1 VSTKSQLTTCL
12 AGMALLHGAS
22 ARGVNESAR
31 EIPLA
36 YDVDVLVVGGTTRG
50 VAAAVAAAES
60 GAKVF
65 LAARKPYLGID
76 MCATNRL
83 WLEEGEVPETDLEK
97 AMFETADVPVKPGLP
112 FTYTANRKPNKVHPD
127 PKGTVLTDGKARD
140 AARESVQYD
149 GDVTIIADLGEQVD
163 LNGLAVSYFTRPG
176 EFGVSRMEFS
186 LSPDGE
192 IWPEIGSVDGK
203 LEGERA
209 ETVEHKFA
217 ASARY
222 VKVDVTMHPGCERVL
237 LGELSIF
244 GDGKKGEIEPAVKIA
259 RPMQVKKALDE
270 ALLAKRIQFL
280 YGSYP
285 ADVLIDADG
294 KLAGITMVNR
304 SGRQAV
310 RAKVIIDA
318 THRGVV
324 ARMTDAKFAEFPAGT
339 QSFKRIV
346 VGGEAGA
353 EAKDIGLKFTVP
365 PDGTGKP
372 VGKHQEH
379 PVYEYTLDIH
389 MPDSSWASYAKA
401 DEIAR
406 GISWQ
411 KGQLAGSEML
421 FQVPPDPVKG
431 KASQK
436 EWTGVGELNI
446 DALRPDGVERIFV
459 LGGAADVSRE
469 VAAKILR
476 PLDGMRLGAR
486 VGAVAAKEAQ
496 AIELPPLEET
506 KVAGEGGVPS
516 AIGEV
521 GEMLQGVRS
530 RPLEGQRFVASPLR
544 NLPVLGNYDV
554 VVVGGGTGGGPA
566 GIGAARGGA
575 KTLVIEYLNG
585 LGGVGTL
592 GRISLYY
599 HGNRVGFTSEV
610 DRGVGATRGWNIE
623 RKMEWLRSELVKAGG
638 EIWFG
643 TLGAGSVL
651 DGDRFIGVVVATPH
665 GRGVVLAN
673 TVIDATGNAVIPACA
688 GVETQEIGGDHIS
701 VQGTGL
707 PPMTPG
713 QSYLN
718 SDWTFCDDDDVLDMW
733 RMFVVGKQKYEN
745 VYDMG
750 QLIDTRAR
758 RRIVGE
764 VVISPMDVYNRR
776 TFPDTITQ
784 AASNFDNHGFS
795 SHPMFMLFNPGKKG
809 QWCDVPYR
817 ALLPKG
823 HDGMLVIGLGM
834 SAHGDA
840 MPVLRMQP
848 DVQNQG
854 YAAGRAGAMAAVG
867 KTTVRKI
874 DIKRLQKHLVD
885 VKILPAKVLA
895 DKDSFPLPEEKIAAA
910 VATLNEG
917 YAGIPVLMSSVE
929 VALPMLRE
937 GYAKAADGEAKLR
950 FAHVL
955 GMLHDG
961 TGAETLAKAIAAA
974 EWDKGWNFKGM
985 GQYGPSSSMLD
996 NLIVALG
1003 RTKDERAIP
1012 VIIEKVRQLDEKSEF
1027 SHSRAVAMALE
1038 QFKTPKAAP
1047 ALAEMLRRKGVMGH
1061 AFESIEESIERAP
1074 ASKVDT
1080 STRNSS
1086 LRELILARALFR
1098 CGDHEGL
1105 GEKILR
1111 EYSADLR
1118 GHYVT
1123 HARAVLAGK

>member
-1 VSTKSQLTTCL
+1 MLIVSLGACL
-12 AGMALLHGAS
+12 LQEGA
-22 ARGVNESAR
+22 ARDVNESAR
-31 EIPLA
+31 EVPLA

-50 VAAAVAAAES
+50 VTAAVAAAES

-83 WLEEGEVPETDLEK
+83 WLEEGEVPQTELEK
-97 AMFETADVPVKPGLP
+97 ALFARLDGGLQGSLP
-112 FTYTANRKPNKVHPD
+112 FTYEASREANSKHPD
-127 PKGTVLTDGKARD
+127 RSGTVLSDGKAQT
-140 AARESVQYD
+140 ASHESVQYD
-149 GDVTIIADLGEQVD
+149 GDVTIIADLGKAVD
-163 LNGLAVSYFTRPG
+163 LKGLAVTYFTRPN
-176 EFGVSRMEFS
+176 EFGVSRFAFAIS
-186 LSPDGE
+186 DDKKTWRDL
-192 IWPEIGSVDGK
+192 GSVEGK
-203 LEGERA
+203 LEGENTESVRHS
-209 ETVEHKFA
+209 VS
-217 ASARY
+217 ASGRY
-222 VKVDVTMHPGCERVL
+222 VKLDATMHAGCERVL
-237 LGELSIF
+237 IGELGIF
-244 GDGKKGEIEPAVKIA
+244 GDGEEPEVTFARVV
-259 RPMQVKKALDE
+259 RPMQVKTALDQ
-270 ALLAKRIQFL
+270 ALIEKGVQFL

-285 ADVLIDADG
+285 ADVLLDSDG

-324 ARMTDAKFAEFPAGT
+324 ARMTDAQFGKFPAGT
-339 QSFKRIV
+339 QSFQRIV

-353 EAKDIGLKFTVP
+353 EAKELGITFAVP
-365 PDGTGKP
+365 PDSGGVVK
-372 VGKHQEH
+372 EY
-379 PVYEYTLDIH
+379 PVYQYSVDIH
-389 MPDSSWASYAKA
+389 MPDDSWGSFAKA

-406 GISWQ
+406 GVSWQ
-411 KGQLAGSEML
+411 KGQVAGSEVL
-421 FQVPPDPVKG
+421 FQVPPDPLKG
-431 KASQK
+431 RASQK
-436 EWTGVGELNI
+436 EWAGVEKLNL
-446 DALRPDGVERIFV
+446 DALRPAGVDRIYV
-459 LGGAADVSRE
+459 LGGAADVSRV

-476 PLDGMRLGAR
+476 PLDGMKLGTK
-486 VGAVAAKEAQ
+486 VGAAAAMEAEAIKPGLLAQAKVAAAEPA
-496 AIELPPLEET
+496 ASS
-506 KVAGEGGVPS
+506 AGV
-516 AIGEV
+516 V
-521 GEMLQGVRS
+521 GEMLQGIRS
-530 RPLEGQRFVASPLR
+530 RPVEGQQSVGNPERQ
-544 NLPVLGNYDV
+544 LPILGNYDV

-592 GRISLYY
+592 GRISSYY
-599 HGNRVGFTSEV
+599 HGNRVGFTAEI
-610 DRGVGATRGWNIE
+610 DRAVGAERKWNIE
-623 RKMEWLRSELVKAGG
+623 QKMEWLRSEAVKAGA
-638 EIWFG
+638 EVWFG
-643 TLGAGSVL
+643 TLGVGSVL
-651 DGDRFIGVVVATPH
+651 DGKRFIGVVVATPH

-688 GVETQEIGGDHIS
+688 GAETQQIGGDHIS

-733 RMFVVGKQKYEN
+733 RMFVVGKRKYKD

-758 RRIVGE
+758 RRIVGD
-764 VVISPMDVYNRR
+764 VVITPMDVYNKR

-795 SHPMFMLFNPGKKG
+795 SHSMFMLFNPGKAG
-809 QWCDVPYR
+809 QWCDIPYR

-823 HDGMLVIGLGM
+823 YDAMLVVGLGI

-840 MPVLRMQP
+840 MPVVRMQP

-854 YAAGRAGAMAAVG
+854 YAAGKAGAMAAAG
-867 KTTVRKI
+867 NTTVRKI
-874 DIKRLQKHLVD
+874 DVKLLQKHLVD
-885 VKILPAKVLA
+885 MKILKPKVLA
-895 DKDSFPLPEEKIAAA
+895 DKDSFPLPEEEVAAA
-910 VATLNEG
+910 VGSLSEG
-917 YAGIPVLMSSVE
+917 YDGIPVIMSSVD
-929 VALPMLRE
+929 VALPMLRR
-937 GYAKAADGEAKLR
+937 GYAAAADDDAKLR

-955 GMLHDG
+955 GMLFDG
-961 TGAETLAKAIAAA
+961 AGVETLIETISAAK
-974 EWDKGWNFKGM
+974 WDKGWNFKGM
-985 GQYGPSSSMLD
+985 GQFGPSSSMLD

-1003 RTKDERAIP
+1003 RTRDERAIP
-1012 VIIEKVRQLDEKSEF
+1012 VIIEKVRQLDEKGEF

-1038 QFKTPKAAP
+1038 QFRTPKAAP

-1061 AFESIEESIERAP
+1061 AFETIEESIERAP
-1074 ASKVDT
+1074 SSKVDN
-1080 STRNSS
+1080 STRNNS

-1111 EYSADLR
+1111 EYSSDLR
-1118 GHYVT
+1118 GHYST
-1123 HARAVLAGK
+1123 HARAVLAGG